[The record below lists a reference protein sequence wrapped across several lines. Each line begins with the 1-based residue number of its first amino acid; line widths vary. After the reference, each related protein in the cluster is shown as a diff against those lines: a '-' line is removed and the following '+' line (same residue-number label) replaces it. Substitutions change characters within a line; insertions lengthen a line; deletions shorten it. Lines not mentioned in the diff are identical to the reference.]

1 MAVWRW
7 SVGGAALLIAYNLAI
22 GGLAY
27 GVRIDAEERALR
39 DVEVM
44 ASTLSREIEAVLDK
58 VDRTLSGVAEVTRA
72 VPSHLAAADA
82 EAHRLL
88 LRRHAIT
95 PELRSL
101 FLVGGDGLLRNT
113 SSVLAAPAIDLSD
126 RDYFQAQQV
135 AIRDAIF
142 IGVPVRS
149 RIDGQW
155 LLPTSRAIE
164 DSFGG
169 LRAVVAAGL
178 APESL
183 RRLIEEHRLGDDFRV
198 AILLPNGATAA
209 CGGLAGCEGHPEIAA
224 KPFTGNEGSGEQV
237 GYLPGGPGPG
247 AFERGERY
255 GLITAV
261 AIASDK
267 VLAPWWRMVPL
278 FVGLSTLGS
287 AAMAAGLAVLRRQ
300 MLARRAAMDA
310 LAAANAELEARVAD
324 RTRELAASEDR
335 LRGFVRA
342 TLDAVVIIDGKGTV
356 MEFNP
361 AASRLFGYDSAE
373 IVGGCVNRLM
383 PDGYAHHHD
392 AHVAAGNHPGQR
404 PVGRE
409 RQMIGRRKDG
419 SEFPIELTVGT
430 QCTGGQVSHVGVIR
444 DITERKANEDMLRR
458 LANTDGL
465 TGVFNRRSFTEEAEH
480 QFAIAQRHD
489 RPLAVLMI
497 DADHFKSVNDTHGH
511 DVGDV
516 VLKALA
522 AAIGRRLR
530 ETDVLGRLGG
540 EEFAVLLP
548 ETDPDGAARM
558 AWTVVEAVRQVR
570 VSLPDDGALGFT
582 VSVGVASRTAEE
594 ASFGGLLKQADSA
607 LYQAKQGGRDRVVCF
622 GAVDFSS

>member
-7 SVGGAALLIAYNLAI
+7 TVGGAALLVAYNLAI
-22 GGLAY
+22 GTLAY
-27 GVRIDAEERALR
+27 GLRVDARDRALR
-39 DVEVM
+39 DVEVT
-44 ASTLSREIEAVLDK
+44 AATLSREIEAVMDK

-72 VPSHLAAADA
+72 VPARLVATDA

-135 AIRDAIF
+135 AIRDAMF

-149 RIDGQW
+149 RIDGRW
-155 LLPTSRAIE
+155 LVPVSRAIE

-183 RRLIEEHRLGDDFRV
+183 RHLIDDYRLGDDFRV
-198 AILLPNGATAA
+198 AILLSNGATAA
-209 CGGLAGCEGHPEIAA
+209 CGGMAGCEDRLDVAA
-224 KPFTGNEGSGEQV
+224 GPFVGDRASG
-237 GYLPGGPGPG
+237 GRMAYLPGGAGPG
-247 AFERGERY
+247 AFERGPRY
-255 GLITAV
+255 GMVTVV
-261 AIASDK
+261 AIADDK
-267 VLAPWWRMVPL
+267 VLASWWRMVPV

-287 AAMAAGLAVLRRQ
+287 AAMAVGLMVLRRQ

-324 RTRELAASEDR
+324 RTRELTASEDR

-356 MEFNP
+356 TEFNP
-361 AASRLFGYDSAE
+361 AASRLFGYDPAE
-373 IVGGCVNRLM
+373 IVGRSVNMLM
-383 PDGYAHHHD
+383 PDGYARHHD

-430 QCTGGQVSHVGVIR
+430 QCTDGQVNHVGVIR
-444 DITERKANEDMLRR
+444 DITERKANEDLLRR

-465 TGVFNRRSFTEEAEH
+465 TGVFNRRSFTEEAER

-522 AAIGRRLR
+522 ATIGGRLR

-570 VSLPDDGALGFT
+570 VPLSGDRALGFT
-582 VSVGVASRTAEE
+582 VSVGVASRTAAE
-594 ASFGGLLKQADSA
+594 ASFGGLLKQSDTA

-622 GAVDFSS
+622 DGAAFSP